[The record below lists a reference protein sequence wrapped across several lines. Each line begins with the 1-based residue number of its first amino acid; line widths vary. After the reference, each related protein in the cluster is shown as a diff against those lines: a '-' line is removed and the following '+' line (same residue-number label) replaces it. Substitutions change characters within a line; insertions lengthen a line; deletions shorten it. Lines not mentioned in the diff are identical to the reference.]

1 MGPKS
6 SAPPASAK
14 PPKPQG
20 FPRWEAL
27 IQVGASP
34 RLPAIMPSLRS
45 ALVLPLLLASGCITT
60 PPPSDRALV
69 NNELCTQEIA
79 KGDLKQAEV
88 YCDLG
93 LEFAPQYADLWSN
106 KGLIAM
112 YAGNKAKAKEHFI
125 KAIRFN
131 QEHAAAYMN
140 LGKLYL
146 DEGAYGK
153 AHDSFQRALKVNP
166 DYVEARYN
174 LGLTYINMKK
184 LDKAEKE
191 FLTLLAVDP
200 NNAQAHHD
208 LGIVKY
214 QQDFKEEAVKEM
226 TKAVEL
232 APQLNPE
239 WWNNLGAILSELS
252 RFQEAEQAFGS
263 CVAIKQDH
271 ATCLNNLSIVHRKAA
286 LTSSALKEFRDT
298 QKAENTPEALYQL
311 GLEYRQRGLVS
322 EEKRAYDDCLKL
334 DNKYPLCHY
343 GLFLIFSDA
352 HKRPSAEVAC
362 KNFLKYGSVED
373 LPTETQKCE
382 TFLSAQSY

>member
-1 MGPKS
+1 MPGALLQEGGLS
-6 SAPPASAK
+6 YTPA
-14 PPKPQG
+14 
-20 FPRWEAL
+20 R
-27 IQVGASP
+27 
-34 RLPAIMPSLRS
+34 MPSLRS
-45 ALVLPLLLASGCITT
+45 ALAIPLLLASGCITT

-69 NNELCTQEIA
+69 NNELCTQQIA

-93 LEFAPQYADLWSN
+93 LEFAPQYADLWVN

-112 YAGNKAKAKEHFI
+112 YAGDKGKAKEHFI

-146 DEGAYGK
+146 DEGALGK

-174 LGLTYINMKK
+174 LGLTYINLDK

-200 NNAQAHHD
+200 NIAQVYHD

-214 QQDFKEEAVKEM
+214 RQDKKEEAAEQM
-226 TKAVEL
+226 GKAV
-232 APQLNPE
+232 QLSPNLNAD
-239 WWNNLGAILSELS
+239 WWNDLGAVLMELS
-252 RFQEAEQAFGS
+252 RFEEAKQAFGS
-263 CVAIKQDH
+263 CVALNDKHSQ
-271 ATCLNNLSIVHRKAA
+271 CLDNLSIAQRKAA
-286 LTSSALKEFRDT
+286 LTNSAMNEFRDT
-298 QKAENTPEALYQL
+298 QKAENTPSALFLLAQKYK
-311 GLEYRQRGLVS
+311 ERGLLS
-322 EEKRAYDDCLKL
+322 EQERAYKECLKL
-334 DNKYPLCHY
+334 DARYAPCHY
-343 GLFLIFSDA
+343 GLFQVYSDS

-362 KNFLKYGSVED
+362 KNFVKYGSVED
-373 LPTETQKCE
+373 FPTEMETCE
-382 TFLSAQSY
+382 KFLSAQSY